1 MEKDQLLA
9 RLRQRGI
16 LRSGQ
21 SVRLT
26 VVGVAPRF
34 LQLPTCDV
42 GWDLWDLF
50 TTVTVNFKKPFAF
63 GSCAL
68 ARLESLGLPN
78 DQSYSVVPGVELANA
93 KGLLFRLPAVTRLG
107 WCRAV
112 SALNWS
118 FDGLAHEPLQSTE
131 CRDLRRPA
139 VGAGSSR

>member
-34 LQLPTCDV
+34 LQLP
-42 GWDLWDLF
+42 
-50 TTVTVNFKKPFAF
+50 VTVNFKKPFAF